1 MVDSFPR
8 RLTRG
13 ARGRSVAACADESG
27 DTLIEVVIAALI
39 VGLIA
44 AAIFTGFSA
53 VAHISGGQRDATRAS
68 SLAQQDE
75 ERLRGLTVNELSSI
89 SPSSTCSATAG
100 LYGNT
105 CYTQTIDNVVYTI
118 TSTSKFISAASG
130 NSACSTSGT
139 ADYIETASKVSW
151 GNSNDGRQPVTVH
164 SLISPPPGGGL
175 TVSVTDTATP
185 ANPIAGVTITVQGP
199 GTGGPT
205 KTLTTDSGGCA
216 VFGNLLGGTYTVTES
231 DPGSGYS
238 PQNGIS
244 TQSSMVAVGFTSA
257 LQWVLSQTGAIQ
269 ASFSTTYNGSTVAAT
284 DDTFV
289 AENSGSTNVYGT
301 PGTFV
306 PTVTT
311 PSTVNTGAYSVYAGE
326 CTGDAPPSPT
336 STTVASAATTP
347 VTIPEPAMLVNVYGG
362 VSAGGNSVTELND
375 TDPSITY
382 YSGSAHTTGTASAD
396 GNWAYEHSTS
406 TQYLKDYYQS
416 DAHYD
421 GTAGDKVTFTFTG
434 NFIEWLGP
442 TSSNYGYANVAID
455 GTTVA
460 TNVDGYSAT
469 PSDGNVVMFSDILTT
484 GGSHTL
490 TITVNG
496 TDDGKPSAGNHQHY
510 VAIDA
515 IVYGNNPTLYDDSNT
530 TALTYNGSWNHGT
543 GYTGDYNQTESFSN
557 TAGNYM
563 SVTFTGTSVFWIG
576 NYYSNHGIATVY
588 LDGTQVATVDSY
600 ASTSIPQQ
608 VLYQATNLSNTSH
621 TLKIVVSGT
630 KDAAASAAY
639 VSIDAII
646 VGSNSNASAIDDD
659 SNLTALAYTGSWTH
673 ATGFTGEFN
682 STESYSNTTGNFV
695 SVTFTGTSVAWIGS
709 DSSNHGI
716 ANVSIDGTQV
726 ATVDSYGNPAAD
738 GQTLYSVNNLT
749 NATHTLKIAVSGTK
763 NAASSG
769 FYVSIDA
776 IIVGAPALL
785 STQPNITLTDTGC
798 SNHETYPPEQIPTA
812 TGGALV
818 NPGEPYGTFT
828 VCADNGTNKNFATA
842 SNTAFYTGNP
852 VIIDLSPGAAGL
864 TSGTCT

>member
-1 MVDSFPR
+1 
-8 RLTRG
+8 
-13 ARGRSVAACADESG
+13 VAA
-27 DTLIEVVIAALI
+27 LL

-44 AAIFTGFSA
+44 TAVFTGFTA
-53 VAHISGGQRDATRAS
+53 VAHISGGQRDAARAS
-68 SLAQQDE
+68 ALAQQDE
-75 ERLRGLTVNELSSI
+75 ERLRGLSVNQLSSI
-89 SPSSTCSATAG
+89 SPSSSCSASAG

-118 TSTSKFISAASG
+118 TSTSKFVSAANG
-130 NSACSTSGT
+130 NSSCSTNGT

-151 GNSNDGRQPVTVH
+151 SHSNDGRQPVTVH
-164 SLISPPPGGGL
+164 SLITPPPGGGL
-175 TVSVTDTATP
+175 TVSVSDTATP

-199 GTGGPT
+199 GSGGPT

-216 VFGNLLGGTYTVTES
+216 VFGNLNGGAYTVTES

-244 TQSSMVAVGFTSA
+244 TQSATVAVGFTTP
-257 LQWVLSQTGAIQ
+257 LQWTLSQTGAIQ
-269 ASFSTTYNGSTVAAT
+269 ASFTTTYNGSTVAGT

-289 AENSGSTNVYGT
+289 ASNSGSTNVYGT
-301 PGTFV
+301 PGSFAS
-306 PTVTT
+306 TVTS
-311 PSTVNTGAYSVYAGE
+311 PSTVNTGSYSVYAGA
-326 CTGDAPPSPT
+326 CTADAPPSP
-336 STTVASAATTP
+336 ASATVSSSATTP
-347 VTIPEPAMLVNVYGG
+347 VTIPEPAMLLNVYGG

-382 YSGSAHTTGTASAD
+382 YSGSAHTAGSASTD
-396 GNWAYEHSTS
+396 GNWNYEHSTS

-442 TSSNYGYANVAID
+442 TSTNYGYANVAID
-455 GTTVA
+455 GTTVS

-515 IVYGNNPTLYDDSNT
+515 IVYGNNPTLYDDPNS
-530 TALTYNGSWNHGT
+530 ALTYTGSWTHQG
-543 GYTGDYNQTESFSN
+543 GFPGDYNTTESFSN
-557 TAGNYM
+557 TTNNNM

-576 NYYSNHGIATVY
+576 SYAPNHGIATVF
-588 LDGTQVATVDSY
+588 LDGTQVASVDSY
-600 ASTSIPQQ
+600 ASAAVAQQ
-608 VLYQATNLSNTSH
+608 VLYQATNLTNTSH
-621 TLKIVVSGT
+621 TLKIVVSGN
-630 KDAAASAAY
+630 KNAAASSDY

-673 ATGFTGEFN
+673 ATGFTGEFD

-749 NATHTLKIAVSGTK
+749 NATHTLKIAVSGNK

-785 STQPNITLTDTGC
+785 STQPNITLTDLGC
-798 SNHETYPPEQIPTA
+798 SNNETYPPEQIPTA

-818 NPGEPYGTFT
+818 NPGEPYGTFL
-828 VCADNGTNKNFATA
+828 VCADNGTSKNTATV

-852 VIIDLSPGAAGL
+852 VIIDLSPGAVGL